1 MKIFGKTKH
10 IYFIGIGGIGMS
22 GMAEFL
28 LNHDFKISGS
38 DINVSERVK
47 HLTKIGIKVNKGHHK
62 KNISDCDLIVYSSAI
77 NINNNLEIKKGE
89 KLNIP
94 IIKRAE
100 LLGELIKIKAISIA
114 ISGTHGKT
122 TTSSMLGNILLEA
135 KLDPT
140 LIIGGIVNK
149 FDNNNISGSGD
160 IIVVEADEFDKSFL
174 LLNPTYAVI
183 NNLDL
188 EHLDIYKDL
197 NDLQNTF
204 IKFANSTPFYGLTS
218 ICNDSN
224 NLKLIRDNIRGQITT
239 FGIKNK
245 SDLMAKN
252 IVFTKFK
259 SNFKIFGKVISK
271 SFDINLNIPG
281 EHNIYNALAA
291 ISIALELNINKTHII
306 NGLNKYKG
314 VKRRF
319 ETKFYLK
326 DKNILFI
333 DDYAHHPKEIYETL
347 SAIKNGWP
355 NRRIITIFQPHLFSR
370 TKNFYIEF
378 AKALMLSNITVITE
392 IYPAREKA
400 IKGITGEIIANE
412 MSSQNV
418 LFEKDINII
427 PNKIQ
432 SIAKSNDIIITMGA
446 GDIYKIIEKIY
457 NVIKK

>member
-1 MKIFGKTKH
+1 
-10 IYFIGIGGIGMS
+10 
-22 GMAEFL
+22 
-28 LNHDFKISGS
+28 
-38 DINVSERVK
+38 
-47 HLTKIGIKVNKGHHK
+47 
-62 KNISDCDLIVYSSAI
+62 
-77 NINNNLEIKKGE
+77 
-89 KLNIP
+89 
-94 IIKRAE
+94 
-100 LLGELIKIKAISIA
+100 
-114 ISGTHGKT
+114 
-122 TTSSMLGNILLEA
+122 MLGNILLEA